1 MSDDLFSS
9 LGLLAEV
16 LAASTLPGSLDL
28 ISRMLDTLSSVLHY
42 ESPAQGDKSYVEQ
55 LLMSAIDNAAQKV
68 EASLSV
74 GNFHSFRLRFS

>member
-1 MSDDLFSS
+1 
-9 LGLLAEV
+9 
-16 LAASTLPGSLDL
+16 
-28 ISRMLDTLSSVLHY
+28 MLDTLSSVLHY